1 MPWKPIRWPSITGR
15 ESREPNTWASLERE
29 WQPRDAVIVRVPM
42 TLRMAP
48 IDPQHPDRV
57 AILYGPLVLAQDE
70 ACCRRPFDLGRGETL
85 TSRLVREGPE
95 PRFRITNTEPERH
108 VRYLQP
114 LHTLP
119 AFWPYWVYFDLR
131 AAPLY

>member
-1 MPWKPIRWPSITGR
+1 
-15 ESREPNTWASLERE
+15 
-29 WQPRDAVIVRVPM
+29 
-42 TLRMAP
+42 
-48 IDPQHPDRV
+48 
-57 AILYGPLVLAQDE
+57 
-70 ACCRRPFDLGRGETL
+70 LGRGETL

-95 PRFRITNTEPERH
+95 PRFRIANTEPERH

-119 AFWPYWVYFDLR
+119 AFWPYWAYFDLA

>member
-1 MPWKPIRWPSITGR
+1 VNDEPVTVSAK
-15 ESREPNTWASLERE
+15 PNTWATIERD

-42 TLRMAP
+42 TLRMVP
-48 IDPQHPDRV
+48 IDPQHPQRV

-70 ACCRRPFDLGRGETL
+70 ACCRRPLALTQGEAL
-85 TSRLVREGPE
+85 ASRLFREGPE

-108 VRYLQP
+108 VRRLQP

-119 AFWPYWVYFDLR
+119 GFWPYWVYFDL
-131 AAPLY
+131 AEPPLY